1 MFKFIKKN
9 HYNELK
15 LYNKILTL
23 SRNKLLYTKFGL
35 DDTFQNRIYLI
46 FIHISF
52 LFIKIKKQKKL
63 ISNKKFYQN
72 LFDLMFQKIEIDMRE
87 NGHGD
92 MSVNKNMKLLVK
104 SFYNVLFI
112 CENFNYK
119 NNAYKQA
126 FLRKNLTFAQKNLNA
141 DNIELIEYFDNYYAF
156 CFDLSID
163 NVLNGDLNF
172 TYK

>member
-9 HYNELK
+9 HSNELK

-23 SRNKLLYTKFGL
+23 SRNKLLYTKFGV

-52 LFIKIKKQKKL
+52 LFIKIKKQKEH

-87 NGHGD
+87 KGHGD

-104 SFYNVLFI
+104 SYYNVLFV
-112 CENFNYK
+112 CEKFNYK
-119 NNAYKQA
+119 NNDYKQA

-141 DNIELIEYFDNYYAF
+141 DNIELIEYFDKYYAF

-163 NVLNGDLNF
+163 SVLNGDLNF
-172 TYK
+172 TYE

>member
-9 HYNELK
+9 HSNELK

-23 SRNKLLYTKFGL
+23 SRNKLLYTKFGV

-52 LFIKIKKQKKL
+52 LFIKIKKQKEH

-87 NGHGD
+87 KGHGD

-104 SFYNVLFI
+104 SYYNVLFV
-112 CENFNYK
+112 CEKFNYK
-119 NNAYKQA
+119 NNDYKNYDSNY
-126 FLRKNLTFAQKNLNA
+126 KHCYNYYNNNNYNLNLYFN
-141 DNIELIEYFDNYYAF
+141 NIRKKI
-156 CFDLSID
+156 SIV
-163 NVLNGDLNF
+163 NLFNLN
-172 TYK
+172 